1 MLQHGPRAGPSAAV
15 GVGRGDG
22 WVRTKSNSEANL
34 LSVQEA
40 AYFRHQQEQHRRSV
54 HDLRAIPYSEME
66 G

>member
-1 MLQHGPRAGPSAAV
+1 MVV
-15 GVGRGDG
+15 GAGRGDG
-22 WVRTKSNSEANL
+22 WVRTKSSSEANL

-54 HDLRAIPYSEME
+54 HDLRALPYSEVE